1 MALAWSL
8 PTGFNTPITYF
19 YVTWFA
25 FLLVHRE
32 RRDSEACEK
41 KCVLPLSWLRS
52 VQELISM
59 GRYGKDWIKYKQLVP
74 WRIIPYVY

>member
-25 FLLVHRE
+25 LLLVHRE

-41 KCVLPLSWLRS
+41 ECVPPFSSFRS
-52 VQELISM
+52 VQILIGG